1 MKAIDTNIVLRL
13 IIDDDPAQAALA
25 ARTVRDAVFIPI
37 TVLLEVAWVLGSVYE
52 QDRTHCAE
60 ALLRLL
66 DVPTVMVEDE
76 ATVRWALER
85 YRDHGADI
93 ADMLHLVAARSAAA
107 FVTFDRKLTAQAGSD
122 SPTVVKVLS
131 A

>member
-13 IIDDDPAQAALA
+13 IMNDDPAQALLA
-25 ARTVRDAVFIPI
+25 AQTVRETVLVPI

-52 QDRTHCAE
+52 QDHAHCAE
-60 ALLRLL
+60 ALVRLL
-66 DVPTVMVEDE
+66 DVPTIVVEDE

-93 ADMLHLVAARSAAA
+93 ADVLHLVTARAATE
-107 FVTFDRKLTAQAGSD
+107 FVTFDRKLATQAGRD
-122 SPTVVKVLS
+122 APTVVTALI